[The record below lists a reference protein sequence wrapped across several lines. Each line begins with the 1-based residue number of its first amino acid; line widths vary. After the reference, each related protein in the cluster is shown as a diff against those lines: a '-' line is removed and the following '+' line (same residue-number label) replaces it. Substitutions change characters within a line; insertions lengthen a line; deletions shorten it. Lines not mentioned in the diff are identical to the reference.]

1 MFIMHVSYTNFRVTT
16 DKENKTYQGRLEK
29 THLHGTV
36 NGKVK
41 EGIIVIFQKY
51 VKSC

>member
-16 DKENKTYQGRLEK
+16 DKENKTDQERPQK
-29 THLHGTV
+29 THLCGTV

-41 EGIIVIFQKY
+41 ESIIVIFQKY
-51 VKSC
+51 VKNC